1 MAFKN
6 TYHFA
11 HLKRLEI
18 LLIYN
23 RLEILIGIIDER
35 VPQFFFHY
43 NKSKQLVLI
52 WKKLR
57 YLLIVDQVE
66 YLESF

>member
-1 MAFKN
+1 MNNAI
-6 TYHFA
+6 
-11 HLKRLEI
+11 EPEM
-18 LLIYN
+18 IYQLVN
-23 RLEILIGIIDER
+23 QDYTFIDER

>member
-1 MAFKN
+1 MGQ
-6 TYHFA
+6 
-11 HLKRLEI
+11 I
-18 LLIYN
+18 
-23 RLEILIGIIDER
+23 R
-35 VPQFFFHY
+35 VLFVTVGDFFPEGE
-43 NKSKQLVLI
+43 KPVAI